1 MREELRR
8 LYEQA
13 GSPPKGALK
22 RHADRAG
29 HSVGESTL
37 IGVVSRS
44 ATGALRWATVEA
56 FIDGCLGHADSRGV
70 TLPVARRDKTR
81 WRALWERTYVVPPPD
96 DKLTRV
102 REAYLARLRQRF
114 GRVDIETLLP
124 LTEQD
129 ESSPL
134 MLREVFVAQ
143 TVRADP
149 PPVELPRELWRR
161 LAETGEIGPDDLP
174 DGVDRDRL
182 VRARQAYLERPA
194 RPVLQVLTEPAGQ
207 RLVLLGD
214 PGAGKSALARY
225 VTLALACDGT
235 DGTLDGLAG
244 WLPLLVELRTY
255 AAPRWRAGTFLDHV
269 DHQHA
274 QDGLGLPRAL
284 LEGLLRDDGRV
295 VVIFDGLDELFDP
308 RLRQE
313 VTDEITGFAVRYP
326 RVRVLVTSR
335 LIGYRRQPFDAAGF
349 SHHVLQDLDRVQID
363 AFVRH
368 WYRAACPHD
377 RAESA
382 RLHARL
388 LAAVDKSL
396 ATRDLAGNPLLL
408 TILTITGRRRD
419 LPRDRHAAYEHAVTV
434 LVEHWEVNKYL
445 AAAGAYTDLP
455 QLDRDHKLELLRLVA
470 RGMQE
475 AEAGLAGNR
484 IAGPDL
490 LERFQTYLGSTFGLP
505 PGPGSRPSDA
515 GAVAGTQ
522 LHPQPL
528 RW

>member
-149 PPVELPRELWRR
+149 PPVEL
-161 LAETGEIGPDDLP
+161 
-174 DGVDRDRL
+174 
-182 VRARQAYLERPA
+182 
-194 RPVLQVLTEPAGQ
+194 
-207 RLVLLGD
+207 
-214 PGAGKSALARY
+214 
-225 VTLALACDGT
+225 
-235 DGTLDGLAG
+235 
-244 WLPLLVELRTY
+244 
-255 AAPRWRAGTFLDHV
+255 
-269 DHQHA
+269 
-274 QDGLGLPRAL
+274 
-284 LEGLLRDDGRV
+284 
-295 VVIFDGLDELFDP
+295 
-308 RLRQE
+308 
-313 VTDEITGFAVRYP
+313 
-326 RVRVLVTSR
+326 
-335 LIGYRRQPFDAAGF
+335 
-349 SHHVLQDLDRVQID
+349 
-363 AFVRH
+363 
-368 WYRAACPHD
+368 
-377 RAESA
+377 
-382 RLHARL
+382 
-388 LAAVDKSL
+388 
-396 ATRDLAGNPLLL
+396 
-408 TILTITGRRRD
+408 
-419 LPRDRHAAYEHAVTV
+419 
-434 LVEHWEVNKYL
+434 
-445 AAAGAYTDLP
+445 
-455 QLDRDHKLELLRLVA
+455 
-470 RGMQE
+470 
-475 AEAGLAGNR
+475 
-484 IAGPDL
+484 
-490 LERFQTYLGSTFGLP
+490 
-505 PGPGSRPSDA
+505 
-515 GAVAGTQ
+515 
-522 LHPQPL
+522 
-528 RW
+528 